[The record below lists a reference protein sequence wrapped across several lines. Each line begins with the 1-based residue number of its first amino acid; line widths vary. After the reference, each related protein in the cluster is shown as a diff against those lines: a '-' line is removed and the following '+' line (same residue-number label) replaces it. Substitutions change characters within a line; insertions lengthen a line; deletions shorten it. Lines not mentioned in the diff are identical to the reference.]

1 MSNNSCYQC
10 EDRHVGC
17 HVDCET
23 YNEFAKEREE
33 RRKII
38 HDARV
43 KQDITYTGVML
54 HESRRKKKKGY

>member
-1 MSNNSCYQC
+1 MANNSCYQC

-17 HVDCET
+17 HVDCEA
-23 YNEFAKEREE
+23 YNEFVKKREE

-38 HDARV
+38 HDARA
-43 KQDITYTGVML
+43 KQDISYTGVML